1 MMSVYDLNVTDAL
14 LTTTRS
20 VRKRLDLTK
29 PVSRDVIMRCI
40 ELSTQA
46 PTGSNQQNWRWM
58 VVTDAQKRR
67 ALADLY
73 YKGAIEY
80 LGSSAADGASSDDA
94 PTSRV
99 FDSARYL
106 LDVLKDVPVHV
117 IPCIEVEAMPTTNS
131 VSYWASVMGSIMP
144 AVWSFNLALRARGL
158 GTVLTTLHLGYT
170 KEVSDLLGIPDNVMQ
185 VGLLPVAYTIGTEFK
200 LAKRLPLDSI
210 VHFDSW

>member
-1 MMSVYDLNVTDAL
+1 MSVYDLSVTDAL

-20 VRKRLDLTK
+20 VRKRLDLEK
-29 PVSRDVIMRCI
+29 PVSRDLIMRCI

-58 VVTDAQKRR
+58 VVTDDQKRR

-80 LGSSAADGASSDDA
+80 LGNSADDGASSSDA

-117 IPCIEVEAMPTTNS
+117 IPCIEVDAAPTTNS

-158 GTVLTTLHLGYT
+158 GTVLTTLHLDYA
-170 KEVSDLLGIPDNVMQ
+170 KDVSDLLGIPDNVLQ
-185 VGLLPVAYTIGTEFK
+185 VGLLPVAYTVGTEFK
-200 LAKRLPLDSI
+200 LAKRVPLKNI
-210 VHFDSW
+210 VHFDTW

>member
-1 MMSVYDLNVTDAL
+1 MNVYDLEVTDAL
-14 LTTTRS
+14 LSTTRS
-20 VRKRLDLTK
+20 VRKRLDLEK

-58 VVTDAQKRR
+58 VVTDKDKRK
-67 ALADLY
+67 ALADYY

-80 LGSSAADGASSDDA
+80 LGNSADDGASSSDA
-94 PTSRV
+94 QTSRV

-106 LDVLKDVPVHV
+106 LDVLEDVPVHV
-117 IPCIEVEAMPTTNS
+117 LPCIKVDAKPDTAS
-131 VSYWASVMGSIMP
+131 VAYWASVMGSIMP

-158 GTVLTTLHLGYT
+158 GTVLTTLHLGYAD
-170 KEVSDLLGIPDNVMQ
+170 EVSELLGIPDNVMQ
-185 VGLLPVAYTIGTEFK
+185 VGLLPVAYTVGTQFK
-200 LAKRLPLDSI
+200 PAKRIPTEHI

>member
-1 MMSVYDLNVTDAL
+1 
-14 LTTTRS
+14 
-20 VRKRLDLTK
+20 
-29 PVSRDVIMRCI
+29 
-40 ELSTQA
+40 
-46 PTGSNQQNWRWM
+46 
-58 VVTDAQKRR
+58 
-67 ALADLY
+67 
-73 YKGAIEY
+73 
-80 LGSSAADGASSDDA
+80 
-94 PTSRV
+94 
-99 FDSARYL
+99 
-106 LDVLKDVPVHV
+106 V